1 MIEAP
6 YLGPKPLLKLTVLA
20 VQPKLQAVSRHI
32 ALEGLVKS
40 IFSNLVYMANQ
51 CVTPIATFDDKIA
64 AQNCLRIRLA
74 YQGNLDLQSY
84 LGQWKSIFHNDG
96 GSRDLL
102 DRPSPMTRFYDN
114 NTRVVSSW
122 VEVVDTKAV
131 SQINGRIINNVT
143 LAVPHIGIVT
153 AARDSRNGILQQ
165 EVLSPDT

>member
-1 MIEAP
+1 
-6 YLGPKPLLKLTVLA
+6 
-20 VQPKLQAVSRHI
+20 
-32 ALEGLVKS
+32 
-40 IFSNLVYMANQ
+40 MANQ